1 MKEILHIVEY
11 DFRNF
16 FRYKW
21 WLAGLISMNLADLF
35 IMALVYNQMVSA
47 QISEL
52 IHSYFSFFAPGV
64 TIIGLFASAYMIG
77 REINMEV

>member
-1 MKEILHIVEY
+1 MMKGILYIVEL

-35 IMALVYNQMVSA
+35 IMAVV
-47 QISEL
+47 
-52 IHSYFSFFAPGV
+52 
-64 TIIGLFASAYMIG
+64 
-77 REINMEV
+77 

>member
-1 MKEILHIVEY
+1 MKAVLHVVEH

-35 IMALVYNQMVSA
+35 IMALVYNQMVHPDIA
-47 QISEL
+47 KQI
-52 IHSYFSFFAPGV
+52 ISYFSFFAPGV
-64 TIIGLFASAYMIG
+64 TVIGLFA
-77 REINMEV
+77 